1 MSAAPDEFEKLR
13 KLLALK
19 KHEVP
24 PPGYFDHLAGDVRA
38 RLRGGEHLKSDL
50 WEQMGEEASWM
61 QRFWGALAAK
71 PALATVC
78 GVGVCA
84 VALGGIFVLQENT
97 ANNDFVMVRPQTFV
111 TLPPQNSSTNPAV
124 ALPNGSSLFDQ
135 LPNQQ
140 VAPVNFA
147 PSSQ

>member
-61 QRFWGALAAK
+61 QRIWATLAAK
-71 PALATVC
+71 PALATAC
-78 GVGVCA
+78 GIGVCA
-84 VALGGIFVLQENT
+84 LALGGIYLIQDPADT
-97 ANNDFVMVRPQTFV
+97 SDFAQKNGPAFV

-124 ALPNGSSLFDQ
+124 ALPGGTTLFDQ
-135 LPNQQ
+135 LQNQP
-140 VAPVNFA
+140 VAPVSF
-147 PSSQ
+147 PLQK